1 MNIKYDF
8 SGKHFLVAGASSG
21 IGRATA
27 LLLGKSGA
35 TLSLV
40 ARREEQL
47 RETAALLP
55 NNNHM
60 VYSYDLSCTE
70 GIEALVKET
79 VLKNGAISGLVYC
92 AGIAPERP
100 LRMTKKKDIDSVM
113 TVNFY
118 SFVEIMRCISK
129 KNNYSEELSC
139 VAISSLSSVVG
150 NKGKIA
156 YCSSKAA
163 LDAAVRCMAHELA
176 DKKIRI
182 NTIQPSWVDTYLY
195 KKYMEDWG
203 DNSVAAEKMKRE
215 LLGITSPEE
224 VAAMAAYLLSDA
236 SKTITGSAVRIDS
249 GYLS

>member
-8 SGKHFLVAGASSG
+8 SGKHFLVTGASSG
-21 IGRATA
+21 IGKAVA
-27 LLLGKSGA
+27 VLLGQSGA
-35 TLSLV
+35 TLSVV
-40 ARREEQL
+40 ARREDQL
-47 RETAALLP
+47 QETVSLIP
-55 NNNHM
+55 DNNHRI
-60 VYSYDLSCTE
+60 YSYDLSDTS
-70 GIEALVKET
+70 GIEDLIKES
-79 VLKNGAISGLVYC
+79 VSQNGALSGLVYC

-100 LRMTKKKDIDSVM
+100 LKMMRKNDIDSVM

-118 SFVEIMRCISK
+118 SFVEFMRCISK
-129 KNNYSEELSC
+129 KGNYTENISC

-150 NKGKIA
+150 NKGKIS
-156 YCSSKAA
+156 YCASKAA

-176 DKKIRI
+176 DKGMRV
-182 NTIQPSWVDTYLY
+182 NTIQPSWVDTYIY
-195 KKYMEDWG
+195 RNYMKNWG
-203 DNSVAAEKMKRE
+203 DNDTTSEKMKRE